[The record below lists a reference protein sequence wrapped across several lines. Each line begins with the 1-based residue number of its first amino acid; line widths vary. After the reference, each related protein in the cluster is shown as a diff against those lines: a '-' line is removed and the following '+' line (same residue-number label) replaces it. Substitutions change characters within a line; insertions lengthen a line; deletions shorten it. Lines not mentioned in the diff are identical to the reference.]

1 MKKLIISAL
10 VAFAATLGVAR
21 ADVSV
26 AWTAP
31 PDSTVYPTGTSVV
44 PIGQASASGSVGGTG
59 LDLALVIDTSGSMG
73 GAGIAAAKAAA
84 IAMINALPESSSSV
98 AIIEFDSSANTVKV
112 LSALS
117 TDKAAL
123 ITAVNGLLTG
133 GGTTI
138 GAGIA
143 AATAE
148 LTGVRH
154 TAGRS
159 QQMVVLSDGVSGNG
173 PGGLTPAQHADAAKA
188 AGVDAIHSVGVP
200 GHSVSQ
206 MSGIADGLDNIYG
219 NADDNGVYTSG
230 SLTELVGLF
239 SGTTGNLVGISKVE
253 VTLPD
258 GTTSIVPVD
267 GLGNFAIPGSWL
279 IEDGANVFVATAY
292 DTDGNSATANLTLYG
307 RSTSGSNV
315 PEAGTTFALLGL
327 AVAGMWGARKRLDIR
342 N

>member
-1 MKKLIISAL
+1 MKKLIITAL

-31 PDSTVYPTGTSVV
+31 PDSTVYPTGTSVT
-44 PIGQASASGSVGGTG
+44 PIGQASASGAVGGTG
-59 LDLALVIDTSGSMG
+59 LDLALVIDTSGSMAG
-73 GAGIAAAKAAA
+73 GGIIAARNAA
-84 IAMINALPESSSSV
+84 IALINALPEASTSV
-98 AIIEFDSSANTVKV
+98 AIIEFDSVANTVKV

-123 ITAVNGLLTG
+123 ITAVNGLAAG
-133 GGTTI
+133 GGTVI

-154 TAGRS
+154 TAGRA
-159 QQMVVLSDGVSGNG
+159 QQMVVLSDGVSSSG
-173 PGGLTPAQHADAAKA
+173 PGGLTPAQHADLAKA

-200 GHSVSQ
+200 GHSVAQ
-206 MSGIADGLDNIYG
+206 MKDIADGVNPADPS
-219 NADDNGVYTSG
+219 DDNGVYTSG
-230 SLTELVGLF
+230 SLDQLVGLF
-239 SGTTGNLVGISKVE
+239 NGTSGNLVGIQKVE

-258 GTTSIVPVD
+258 GTTSVVPVD
-267 GLGNFAIPGSWL
+267 GLGNFAIPGNWL
-279 IEDGANVFVATAY
+279 IEDGANVFVAKAY
-292 DTDGNSATANLTLYG
+292 DTAGNTASATLTLYG
-307 RSTSGSNV
+307 NSPSPTGVPDAGS
-315 PEAGTTFALLGL
+315 TFALLGL
-327 AVAGMWGARKRLDIR
+327 AFAGVWGARKRLDIR